1 MRERNAETA
10 GAFGLGHPG
19 PSPVVGAGSV
29 VMTVERDETDIK
41 PSAYSVRSRIEIRT
55 IIAVVVLVLVL
66 GGAWV
71 LIFGSPT
78 RHRAAID
85 SSNNPRPTIESP
97 AVNRPAD

>member
-1 MRERNAETA
+1 MT
-10 GAFGLGHPG
+10 GALIARRRG
-19 PSPVVGAGSV
+19 PPPFTDAGSV
-29 VMTVERDETDIK
+29 AMGVDIDEVDLK
-41 PSAYSVRSRIEIRT
+41 PSPYSVRSRIEIRT

-85 SSNNPRPTIESP
+85 SSNNPRPTIESR
-97 AVNRPAD
+97 AVDRPAD